1 MNRKFIIGLLLF
13 LSTMAQAQYGGEL
26 VLGGRFNYI
35 GGGRIISPDGD
46 KINTGYSLKVA
57 PSLAYFIRNGIAI
70 GVITGYEYMTDYRGY
85 QHTGEVIPFVRYDM
99 GGGKVRFFLQA
110 ESGCG
115 WGSSKMKSGE
125 KKRHFI
131 WASVLKPGIWV
142 RITDKVAAEATFSS
156 LQYKRVKSKN
166 PDTRETFTWDEW
178 KFRWLDISCGV
189 AVVFDF

>member
-46 KINTGYSLKVA
+46 KVNTGYTLKVA

-70 GVITGYEYMTDYRGY
+70 GVITGYEYMTDYKGY
-85 QHTGEVIPFVRYDM
+85 QHTGEVIPFVRYDI

-115 WGSSKMKSGE
+115 WGNSKMKSGE
-125 KKRHFI
+125 KNRHFI
-131 WASVLKPGIWV
+131 WASVLKPGIWI

-166 PDTRETFTWDEW
+166 LDTRETFTWDKW

>member
-1 MNRKFIIGLLLF
+1 MNRGIIVGLLLF
-13 LSTMAQAQYGGEL
+13 LSAMAQAQYGGEM
-26 VLGGRFNYI
+26 VLGGRLNYI
-35 GGGRIISPDGD
+35 GGGRIISPEGD
-46 KINTGYSLKVA
+46 KINMGYTLKVA

-70 GVITGYEYMTDYRGY
+70 GVIAGYEYTTDYKGY
-85 QHTGEVIPFVRYDM
+85 QHTGEVIPFVRYDI

-115 WGSSKMKSGE
+115 WGRSEMKSGE
-125 KKRHFI
+125 KNRHFI
-131 WASVLKPGIWV
+131 WTSALKPGIWI

-156 LQYKRVKSKN
+156 LQYKRVKSEN
-166 PDTRETFTWDEW
+166 LDTDETFTWDKW